1 MSLGLPGVR
10 PDRWR
15 SSLILTIT
23 RRCNLRC
30 AYCPTVKDGVPDLSA
45 DDARRAIDLFL
56 ARHGGGD
63 IKLFGGEPLLRSDV
77 VEAVIHHVSN
87 VSDVSL
93 YVSTNGTRFTDERIA
108 LFQSNPRVTLTLS
121 LDGDAR
127 DHDGLRRPLP
137 GEAASFAEIER
148 WLPALLTLP
157 RFVVTQ
163 TVAPSTAAR
172 AAANFRFL
180 RGLGVRRFN
189 LLPGYYLPW
198 SPAQLHAL
206 EESFAVI
213 GDTFRAAWARGDR
226 LYLRN
231 LFTRAPTAF
240 FNTGFVVDSDGRIH
254 ASNLVLAEAV
264 GDRTVVGTLDAPPT
278 PEALAAA
285 AEKVPALL
293 AEVYPERV
301 LASTN
306 AVDRLLTNLCERLY
320 PAFFEMRGRLGRG
333 EGPPHGRLAADL
345 RGRAASAPALAGP
358 GAASLAHA
366 DSATPSASPQRPP
379 ESRPWGAG

>member
-1 MSLGLPGVR
+1 VSLGLPGVR

-63 IKLFGGEPLLRSDV
+63 IKLFGGEPLLRPDV
-77 VEAVIHHVSN
+77 VEAAIRHVSN

-108 LFQSNPRVTLTLS
+108 LFQSNPGVTLTLS

-163 TVAPSTAAR
+163 TIAPSTAAR
-172 AAANFRFL
+172 AADNFHAL
-180 RGLGVRRFN
+180 RARGVRRFN

-206 EESFAVI
+206 EQSFAVI

-231 LFTRAPTAF
+231 LFTRAPTPF

-264 GDRTVVGTLDAPPT
+264 GDRTVVGTLDAPPSAD
-278 PEALAAA
+278 ALAESAA
-285 AEKVPALL
+285 RVPALL
-293 AEVYPERV
+293 AEVYPAHV

-320 PAFFEMRGRLGRG
+320 PAFFALRGRVGRG
-333 EGPPHGRLAADL
+333 EGP
-345 RGRAASAPALAGP
+345 
-358 GAASLAHA
+358 
-366 DSATPSASPQRPP
+366 PQRPP